1 MNSPIQQLADR
12 LNDTLGTAHT
22 QPWLWPSL
30 LRLLAQQV
38 ARRVG
43 GGESGLLA
51 LRRDVY
57 EFYQDVDELRGDVD
71 RLDARI
77 QRLKGSPRP

>member
-30 LRLLAQQV
+30 LRLLAH
-38 ARRVG
+38 
-43 GGESGLLA
+43 GEPVTLDQLA
-51 LRRDVY
+51 TATPY
-57 EFYQDVDELRGDVD
+57 KPCPTPNTTST
-71 RLDARI
+71 A
-77 QRLKGSPRP
+77 GSSAAASP